1 PTTAGGAPTT
11 APERPVSLRRA
22 PLARCPAQPF
32 GPPRPQRIY
41 LRQTRV
47 AAAGGVVRQPGSLL
61 PGAPD
66 RHTWRAIRADQGTDS
81 RRRVR
86 QARRAG
92 SPAADR
98 PGRSRGLRR
107 SGPGLAAGRWLRGTA
122 GQLRAAAIQGERR
135 LLR

>member
-1 PTTAGGAPTT
+1 MAKRPGHRSCAARAARGVAGRLAPTTAGGAPTT

-47 AAAGGVVRQPGSLL
+47 AAAGGVVRQPESLL

-66 RHTWRAIRADQGTDS
+66 RHTWRAIRADPGTD
-81 RRRVR
+81 
-86 QARRAG
+86 
-92 SPAADR
+92 
-98 PGRSRGLRR
+98 
-107 SGPGLAAGRWLRGTA
+107 
-122 GQLRAAAIQGERR
+122 
-135 LLR
+135 